1 MNLVQVQFKSRYGD
15 GYGSQSYTYI
25 ADVPLSV
32 GDIVTVPT
40 KTGEGEARVSRVD
53 VPVSELP
60 KFLSVD
66 QIRHIT
72 EPARPVNGLDE
83 RKENQDAD

>member
-25 ADVPLSV
+25 ADIPLSV

-40 KTGEGEARVSRVD
+40 KNGEGEARVSRVN
-53 VPVSELP
+53 VPESALP

-66 QIRHIT
+66 QLRHIT
-72 EPARPVNGLDE
+72 EAEKPGKLPD
-83 RKENQDAD
+83 